1 MRRAGGLW
9 GAALLAVVVVVPV
22 TGQPLPGVP
31 PRDVRHC
38 PDDHPV
44 KGYAT
49 NRGKGVFYAPGS
61 PQYDQANPERC
72 FATEAQAQEGGYRAA
87 RNERLPTRERR

>member
-1 MRRAGGLW
+1 MRRRQGVWA
-9 GAALLAVVVVVPV
+9 AALLAVVVVAPIE
-22 TGQPLPGVP
+22 GQSAPGVP
-31 PRDVRHC
+31 PRDARHC

-44 KGYAT
+44 KGYADK
-49 NRGKGVFYAPGS
+49 RGKGVFYPPGS

-72 FATEAQAQEGGYRAA
+72 FASEGEAREAGYRSA